1 MRHFLTDYA
10 LRQAADNYAVVRDSL
25 SLFLDVL
32 CTTMNRCVPGNDE
45 HDNEGAAGRDGVHG
59 QPAVDVAA
67 AAVQPVIQRNI
78 EPEPAGLFLQRIS
91 IRFWYKNSTM
101 TGRLACM

>member
-32 CTTMNRCVPGNDE
+32 CTTMNRCVQGNDGD
-45 HDNEGAAGRDGVHG
+45 HNDEGAAAGNGGYG
-59 QPAVDVAA
+59 QPAVDVV
-67 AAVQPVIQRNI
+67 AAVAQPAMQRNI
-78 EPEPAGLFLQRIS
+78 EPEPAGLIS
-91 IRFWYKNSTM
+91 IRF
-101 TGRLACM
+101 